1 MTTPDLGRLTIGA
14 WTCLWMSEDWHRLTA
29 RAARPSRATTTT
41 SNGRTDGRSL
51 SRPRQSRDSVF
62 CFRPISRVVPATASP
77 PAQAGWAELAPARSG
92 RASGDDCGGVRAHPR
107 PHRDGGVLGVLR
119 LHPVASLRTLR
130 WKGAVRLRSVGLGC
144 VTCAVLKETIN
155 GCRQADRR
163 VS

>member
-14 WTCLWMSEDWHRLTA
+14 WTCLWMSEVWHRLTA

-92 RASGDDCGGVRAHPR
+92 RASGDDCGVVCANPR
-107 PHRDGGVLGVLR
+107 IHRDGVVPWL
-119 LHPVASLRTLR
+119 LHPDDVAPLRNLR
-130 WKGAVRLRSVGLGC
+130 WQGAAR
-144 VTCAVLKETIN
+144 
-155 GCRQADRR
+155 
-163 VS
+163 